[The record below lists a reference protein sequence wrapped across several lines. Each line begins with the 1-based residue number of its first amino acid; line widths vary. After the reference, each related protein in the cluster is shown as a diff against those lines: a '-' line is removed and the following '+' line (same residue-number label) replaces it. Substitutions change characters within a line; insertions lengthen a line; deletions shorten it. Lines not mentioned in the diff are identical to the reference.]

1 MIMVVGFGSSTA
13 QAGSSW
19 SFGIN
24 MGPGYGCPSYG
35 FSYYRGHIPR
45 HRHYRGYYHAY
56 PRPYYYPAPHYYGP
70 GFSFRYHHR

>member
-19 SFGIN
+19 SFGFN
-24 MGPGYGCPSYG
+24 SGPCYGPSYG

-45 HRHYRGYYHAY
+45 HRYHYRPYYAY
-56 PRPYYYPAPHYYGP
+56 PRPYHYPAPHYYGP
-70 GFSFRYHHR
+70 GFSFSYRHR